1 MTVEGR
7 VDANTSRE
15 LQDAII
21 TAFQSA
27 NKLVVDFAKVEYVA
41 SAGLRALLLGQKNGG
56 VKGRLHEACPR
67 CRGSHGSAEHDR
79 LCLDSHNRVKTVLA
93 LWKTRRD
100 RT

>member
-1 MTVEGR
+1 MNIERTENGEEIILTVEGR

-41 SAGLRALLLGQKNGG
+41 SAGLRALLLGQKTAVSKAGCMKLAH
-56 VKGRLHEACPR
+56 VAEAVM
-67 CRGSHGSAEHDR
+67 D
-79 LCLDSHNRVKTVLA
+79 VLNMTGFA
-93 LWKTRRD
+93 SILTIE
-100 RT
+100 

>member
-1 MTVEGR
+1 MNIERTENGEEIILTVEGR

-41 SAGLRALLLGQKNGG
+41 SAGLRALLLGQKTAASKAGSMKLTH
-56 VKGRLHEACPR
+56 VAEAVM
-67 CRGSHGSAEHDR
+67 E
-79 LCLDSHNRVKTVLA
+79 VLNMTGFA
-93 LWKTRRD
+93 SILTIE
-100 RT
+100 